1 MSTEV
6 QSITINTKKINE
18 ILPATNHVN
27 EEMFQA
33 LNSLCKNIHQV
44 NVEMGW
50 WASVKSVQ
58 QNLIII
64 KSNLSPEEKKE
75 LIDAL
80 GISNISD
87 RNMGELLCLVHS
99 EISEAMEGFR
109 KNLMDDKLKDRKMF
123 DVELGDAV
131 IRIFDICGKYNIPLG
146 TIIAEKVAFNT
157 VREDHKMENRMKE
170 NGKKF

>member
-1 MSTEV
+1 MEPTRDLV
-6 QSITINTKKINE
+6 SIYNNTNNINQN
-18 ILPATNHVN
+18 LPASNIVT
-27 EEMFQA
+27 EEMFHA

-50 WASVKSVQ
+50 WTD
-58 QNLIII
+58 I
-64 KSNLSPEEKKE
+64 KTGEPIE
-75 LIDAL
+75 
-80 GISNISD
+80 
-87 RNMGELLCLVHS
+87 RNVGELLCLVHS
-99 EISEAMEGFR
+99 EISEAMEGYR

-123 DVELGDAV
+123 DVELGDAI

>member
-1 MSTEV
+1 MSTEA

-18 ILPATNHVN
+18 ILPATNIIT
-27 EEMFQA
+27 EEMFHT
-33 LNSLCKNIHQV
+33 LNSLCRNIHEV

-58 QNLIII
+58 QSLIII

-123 DVELGDAV
+123 DVELADAV

-146 TIIAEKVAFNT
+146 TIIAEKVAYNT
-157 VREDHKMENRMKE
+157 IREDHKMENRMKE